1 MPQKPR
7 SWVHFAGDWS
17 EPYRAAVE
25 AGART
30 VGGALA
36 GVMRQEN
43 YFLYKSGDSP
53 NRGPRITARGAFL
66 RVFGRITF
74 RQVAAGTI
82 DGWAWTR
89 VAERGEIWVD
99 AVGDPA
105 YLRGGS
111 QNTAHELG
119 HAFAQLTGEQ
129 PYNDLNAAQISYTNE
144 RGQIIPVAGGG
155 WPNRRYQHTALG
167 YASSR
172 GPWQQHP
179 ATMGGG
185 IPSHEDFADM
195 FLGWSYNHFANDFA
209 GAGTAR
215 NNWMNANMPR
225 WIALAVAGD

>member
-74 RQVAAGTI
+74 RHIEGNPIA
-82 DGWAWTR
+82 GWAETHLDW
-89 VAERGEIWVD
+89 ASNYCGRGEICYDESIFTNSGLAKFQKWG
-99 AVGDPA
+99 A
-105 YLRGGS
+105 
-111 QNTAHELG
+111 QNVAHELG
-119 HAFAQLTGEQ
+119 HAL
-129 PYNDLNAAQISYTNE
+129 D
-144 RGQIIPVAGGG
+144 
-155 WPNRRYQHTALG
+155 
-167 YASSR
+167 
-172 GPWQQHP
+172 
-179 ATMGGG
+179 
-185 IPSHEDFADM
+185 
-195 FLGWSYNHFANDFA
+195 
-209 GAGTAR
+209 
-215 NNWMNANMPR
+215 
-225 WIALAVAGD
+225 